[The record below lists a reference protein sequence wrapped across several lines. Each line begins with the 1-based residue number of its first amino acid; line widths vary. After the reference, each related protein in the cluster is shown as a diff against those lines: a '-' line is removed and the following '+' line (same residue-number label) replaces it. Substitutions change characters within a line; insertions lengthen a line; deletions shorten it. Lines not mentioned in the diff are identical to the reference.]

1 MGYLHEG
8 HLSLVR
14 RSLRDNDVTVVSI
27 FVNPLQFGPGE
38 DLKRYPR
45 DRVRDER
52 LLKEAGVDL
61 LLYPAIRTM
70 YPAGYATYVEV
81 ERITEGLC
89 GSLRPGHFRGVA
101 TVVAKL
107 FNIVAPDRAY
117 FGQKD
122 AQQVAVVKAMVR
134 DLNMDVSITVMPIIR
149 EPDGLAMSSRNRYL
163 TVRERRD
170 AALLSAALRKARMT
184 FDAGERSSAKLLR
197 VIKAIIERSDLARI
211 EYLEIVEV
219 PTLRPVARVRGQAL
233 IAVAVRIGSTRL
245 IDNAILTA
253 R

>member
-1 MGYLHEG
+1 
-8 HLSLVR
+8 
-14 RSLRDNDVTVVSI
+14 
-27 FVNPLQFGPGE
+27 
-38 DLKRYPR
+38 
-45 DRVRDER
+45 
-52 LLKEAGVDL
+52 
-61 LLYPAIRTM
+61 
-70 YPAGYATYVEV
+70 
-81 ERITEGLC
+81 
-89 GSLRPGHFRGVA
+89 FRGVA